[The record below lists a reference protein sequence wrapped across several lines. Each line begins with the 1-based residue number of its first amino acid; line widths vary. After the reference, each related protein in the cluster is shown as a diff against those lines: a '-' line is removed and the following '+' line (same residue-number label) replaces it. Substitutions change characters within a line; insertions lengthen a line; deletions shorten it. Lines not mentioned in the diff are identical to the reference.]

1 LSSVRGAFSEDL
13 EQLRIQ
19 VELMALRVD
28 QSITW
33 ATRVIELGDGDAAA
47 ELLASDDEI
56 DQMHV
61 SLLERCYELLVR
73 EGPVASDFRLV
84 VSVIRAL
91 DSLERIGDLCL
102 RVAKTVDDQPLVA
115 QHPEVHRVAIEL
127 ARKVQR
133 DFRLM
138 QSAWAQ
144 SSLEPLERLG
154 TRGDPDREPAG
165 TRGEDDSMA
174 LDGPEQLASAMVSR
188 ILDLSGPGAVRAG
201 VSAFVIC
208 RSLDRIE
215 DHTQVLA
222 ARLKYLVTGDPSHL
236 ADEVA

>member
-1 LSSVRGAFSEDL
+1 MRGAFAEEL

-28 QSITW
+28 DSISR
-33 ATRVIELGDGDAAA
+33 ARSVIEVGDRLAAA
-47 ELLASDDEI
+47 DLLASDDEI

-61 SLLERCYELLVR
+61 SLLERCYDLLVR
-73 EGPVASDFRLV
+73 EGPMASDFRLV

-102 RVAKTVDDQPLVA
+102 RIAKTVDDQPMVA
-115 QHPEVHRVAIEL
+115 AHPEVHRVAIEF
-127 ARKVQR
+127 AAKVQH

-138 QSAWAQ
+138 QAAWA
-144 SSLEPLERLG
+144 SASLEPLGDQMVRRHADSAGGNEDAEPVLELG
-154 TRGDPDREPAG
+154 TIDLLG
-165 TRGEDDSMA
+165 
-174 LDGPEQLASAMVSR
+174 SAMVSR
-188 ILDLSGPGAVRAG
+188 ILELSGPGAVRAG
-201 VSAFVIC
+201 VSAFVVC
-208 RSLDRIE
+208 RSLDRIA
-215 DHTQVLA
+215 DHTYVLV